1 MNRPLRVLVAD
12 DHTIVRKGLCSLL
25 EMEEGIVVVGEA
37 EDGREA
43 LSKIDSCR
51 PDVVL
56 LDISMP
62 GLNGIET
69 TRRLRRQHPEIKIV
83 ILTMHLNEEYIF
95 EALRAGASGY
105 LLKRTAPT
113 DLISAIHA
121 AHRGESYLSPSVS
134 RKVIDQYIQQGGDR
148 AELHDPF
155 DTLTSRERE
164 VLQLIAEGRSTS
176 AISSLL
182 FISVKTVE
190 SHRSNLLRKLQVKST
205 AELTQ
210 YAVRKG
216 LIGLDD

>member
-1 MNRPLRVLVAD
+1 MNRPVRVLVAD

-43 LSKIDSCR
+43 LSKIDECR

-56 LDISMP
+56 LDITMP

-69 TRRLRRQHPEIKIV
+69 TRRINRQYPEVKVV

-113 DLISAIHA
+113 DLISAIRA
-121 AHRGESYLSPSVS
+121 AHRGESFLSPSVS
-134 RKVIDQYIQQGGDR
+134 RKVIEQYVQQGGSRTD
-148 AELHDPF
+148 LHDPF
-155 DTLTSRERE
+155 DTLTTRERE
-164 VLQLIAEGRSTS
+164 VLQLIAEGRSPS
-176 AISSLL
+176 AISDVL
-182 FISVKTVE
+182 FVSVKTVE

-216 LIGLDD
+216 LVSLEE